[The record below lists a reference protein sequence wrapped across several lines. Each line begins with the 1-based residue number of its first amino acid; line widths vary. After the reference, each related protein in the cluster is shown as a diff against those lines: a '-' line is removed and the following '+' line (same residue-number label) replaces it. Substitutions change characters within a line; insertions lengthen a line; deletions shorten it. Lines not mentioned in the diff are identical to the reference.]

1 MISFSLNHQLYARN
15 SRHQKNFNL
24 ANQLFYDLI
33 FESEGTIYKQARNIQ
48 TLRVPLSYDNQ
59 IIIFAQ
65 QLLIMFIKLETR
77 FILILLWYDD
87 HDEFDRFIT

>member
-33 FESEGTIYKQARNIQ
+33 FESEGTIYKLATNIQ